1 MQKQQKDLAKQ
12 ELEKIYESRFKWL
25 QAGKVLRSRFSQSLD
40 TNPKLNLTLKGVVL
54 ANIGIWL
61 AVILIL
67 NQ

>member
-1 MQKQQKDLAKQ
+1 MQKQEKDLAKQ
-12 ELEKIYESRFKWL
+12 ELEKIYESRFRWL
-25 QAGKVLRSRFSQSLD
+25 QVGKVLRSRFSQSLD
-40 TNPKLNLTLKGVVL
+40 NNPKLNLTLKGVIL